1 VIEHKRG
8 AGRPSLVTN
17 TVSNWIVL
25 VINTVVGFVLTPVI
39 LHHIGKDGY
48 GLWTLV
54 SSVVGYYGLLRMG
67 VGSAIMRYVSLNDGR
82 RDPIAVNGTF
92 STAMGIYIAVA
103 IVLVALS
110 FAISRPLAGYF
121 DQGDDFRVL
130 LIYLGIAAALNCP
143 SAVLEATLRSR
154 ERFVA
159 ANIVMT
165 VVTLVRGVGLS
176 AVLLAGYKLAAMAAV
191 ILVTSGVE
199 LVVMCMIFRIY
210 CRDIRLGVSDIS
222 AAHIKSLLSFGI
234 MAAVLSGAIM
244 LRFQYDRIIIGKI
257 LSLETL
263 GIYSVMATL
272 LVNFRN
278 IMRATSRVLNPRFS
292 FLDGRGDVRSST
304 ELFLRSSK
312 MSAVLSS
319 GICLLFMLAGPGFI
333 RLWVGRGFESSY
345 PLLMILS
352 VAYMIGQSQ
361 TASTALLAGF
371 GKQTILAV
379 LTFAE
384 AVLSIVLSIMLA
396 KTYGLIGIAWGA
408 AIPMLVFQGVVMPLY
423 MCRYMEIP
431 FISYYWQC
439 LAGPWILTL
448 SVLGVV
454 NIFGAP
460 VQVASWFELIAMCI
474 VVGFAYG
481 LLSYQILLDNSE
493 KVLVVSRAAMMVKK
507 A

>member
-17 TVSNWIVL
+17 TLSNWIVL
-25 VINTVVGFVLTPVI
+25 VINTVIGFLLTPVI
-39 LHHIGKDGY
+39 LSHIGKDGY
-48 GLWTLV
+48 GLWALV
-54 SSVVGYYGLLRMG
+54 SSVVCYYGLLRMG

-82 RDPIAVNGTF
+82 RDATAVNGTF
-92 STAMGIYIAVA
+92 STAMWIYIAVA
-103 IVLVALS
+103 IVLIILS
-110 FAISRPLAGYF
+110 FAISKPLAGYF
-121 DQGDDFRVL
+121 DQGEDFRVL
-130 LIYLGIAAALNCP
+130 LVYLGIASALNCP

-165 VVTLVRGVGLS
+165 VITIIRGLGLS
-176 AVLLAGYKLAAMAAV
+176 AVLFAGYKLPAMAGV
-191 ILVTSGVE
+191 ILVTSGIE
-199 LVVMCMIFRIY
+199 LFVMWWIFRIH
-210 CRDIRLGVSDIS
+210 CRDIHFGVTDVSV
-222 AAHIKSLLSFGI
+222 AHVKSLLSFGI

-257 LSLETL
+257 LSLEIL

-333 RLWVGRGFESSY
+333 QLWVGRGFESGY
-345 PLLMILS
+345 PVLMILS

-361 TASTALLAGF
+361 TASSALLAGF
-371 GKQTILAV
+371 GKQTILAI

-384 AVLSIVLSIMLA
+384 AAISILLSIFFA
-396 KTYGLIGIAWGA
+396 KRYGLVGIAWGA
-408 AIPMLVFQGVVMPLY
+408 AIPMLVFQGAVMPLY
-423 MCRYMEIP
+423 ICRYIGIS
-431 FISYYWQC
+431 FVSYYWQC

-454 NIFGAP
+454 NIFGSP
-460 VQVASWFELIAMCI
+460 VQVAGWFELIAMCI

-481 LLSYQILLDNSE
+481 LLSYQLLLDKYE